1 MNKCTDAAGAKGR
14 EVPALTSIG
23 KIQNE
28 MACLF
33 KQQHTRFK
41 TTHIRNHTEHQYF
54 SFFSKLLIRH
64 EDVDF

>member
-14 EVPALTSIG
+14 EVPALTSIS

-33 KQQHTRFK
+33 KQQYSRFK
-41 TTHIRNHTEHQYF
+41 TTRICNHIEHQYF
-54 SFFSKLLIRH
+54 SFFFKLLIQH